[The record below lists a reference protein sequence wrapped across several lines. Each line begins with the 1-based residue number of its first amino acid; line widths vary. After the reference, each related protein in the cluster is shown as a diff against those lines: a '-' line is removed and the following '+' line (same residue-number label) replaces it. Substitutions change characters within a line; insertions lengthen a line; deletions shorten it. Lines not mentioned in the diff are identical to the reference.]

1 MLWEQ
6 ILMTI
11 RRPWPHCFRSILQSF
26 VYEINL
32 SEPMRCVWMLTFI
45 CTHLHLQVTDLEEQL
60 LCYQVS
66 AGVSRAIASII
77 AIVFLV
83 FQPATTTQWQVYW
96 FSHCNKDMGV
106 EGFTFLMHIWTNNVI
121 CDGCYQMGLALM
133 NQAPHFCSCADTS
146 KKSLSKRAWIFFLF
160 SKTPWSTSSICVWEQ
175 ETPFNSSTSTR
186 CNAFSS
192 GCTCKFQTCFS
203 FSFSKSTES
212 CATNDDWDNFSSS
225 PSTRGA
231 TEWAE
236 LEGFQF
242 KLCSWWL
249 SWGEPATT
257 ERRKPYCKTVTVVL
271 LSSLNRQPRQWK

>member
-1 MLWEQ
+1 MKVDNSWSAKCFTLLFMLNQCGPWFFWEQEVVVLRTENEQLKRKVMTSSIRLPLYSTSYDLQHTNVEFMLWEQ
-6 ILMTI
+6 ILMTT

-26 VYEINL
+26 VYEINI
-32 SEPMRCVWMLTFI
+32 SEPMHCVWMLTFI

-60 LCYQVS
+60 MCYQVS

-133 NQAPHFCSCADTS
+133 KQAPHFCSCADTS
-146 KKSLSKRAWIFFLF
+146 KKSLSKRAWIFFLI

-186 CNAFSS
+186 CNALSS
-192 GCTCKFQTCFS
+192 GCTCKFQT
-203 FSFSKSTES
+203 
-212 CATNDDWDNFSSS
+212 
-225 PSTRGA
+225 
-231 TEWAE
+231 
-236 LEGFQF
+236 
-242 KLCSWWL
+242 
-249 SWGEPATT
+249 
-257 ERRKPYCKTVTVVL
+257 
-271 LSSLNRQPRQWK
+271 